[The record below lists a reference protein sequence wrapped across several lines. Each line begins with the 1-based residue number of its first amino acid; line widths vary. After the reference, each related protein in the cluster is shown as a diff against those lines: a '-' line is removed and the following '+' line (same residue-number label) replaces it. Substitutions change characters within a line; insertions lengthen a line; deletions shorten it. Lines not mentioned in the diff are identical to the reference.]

1 MPLTRRQ
8 REILDFISGHIT
20 ERGFAPSFEEIAA
33 RFAFRSLATVHEHLT
48 NLERKGYIHRAHNE
62 SRAIEVVPPKGQ
74 TGATELPLLG
84 LVAAGEPIEAVT
96 GNDALAVPDELFP
109 RRGRSYVLKVRGQS
123 MIDEHIKDGDFIVVH
138 ERNQADN
145 GQTVVA
151 LVHGTSA
158 TVKKFYREPGGWIR
172 LEPANPTMS
181 PLRVNERD
189 VTVQG
194 VVVGVIRKY

>member
-1 MPLTRRQ
+1 VTLTRRQ
-8 REILDFISGHIT
+8 REILDFISGHIDAK
-20 ERGFAPSFEEIAA
+20 GYAPSFEEIA
-33 RFAFRSLATVHEHLT
+33 RQFGFQSLATVHEHLT
-48 NLERKGYIHRAHNE
+48 NLERKGYIRRAHNE
-62 SRAIEVVPPKGQ
+62 SRAIEIVAPQGQ

-84 LVAAGEPIEAVT
+84 LVAAGEPIEALSGDDT
-96 GNDALAVPDELFP
+96 LAVPDELIP

-123 MIDEHIKDGDFIVVH
+123 MIDEHIKDGDYIVVH
-138 ERNQADN
+138 ERNQADI

-151 LVHGTSA
+151 LVHGANA

-189 VTVQG
+189 IVVQG
-194 VVVGVIRKY
+194 VVVGVIRTY